1 MPTAPSTAQ
10 RATENEDWTKV
21 ASWDV
26 RHPDGRPV
34 ETLDGLAEVLGVD
47 PDEAAQQLVTLPFG
61 QAAPDA
67 LYQEAVDRLALWGI
81 EPAESTVEPEEPE
94 PAEPEDEDKPPVQRR
109 REDREPKP
117 LSNDPAYDVRPE
129 PEVKAKGGGPPL
141 STGAYVVAGSV
152 RGRIDLVVRS
162 GKVPG
167 VEDDVTGSDDSP
179 AARIVVYQQD
189 GNSWKATGRKIA
201 AKLSTLKRSFPLT
214 KSGAKSIDAALVARL
229 AEHEATATQPVPTGY
244 AVKSVFDRGVA
255 AWPGTKVTPLS
266 REQWALG
273 RVDAFLAAEGNVAF
287 GYVRDLDLLPGT
299 EGKLFGR
306 GKKQPKWDENLHPR
320 DRLGWFIEK
329 GAAVRIGVGG
339 SGVVK
344 ANLGDGW
351 VEVTRDKDGQDVRVH
366 TSRVTVM
373 ERRRG
378 KPDRPASANDRAIGR
393 PAAETVPDF
402 EVSTPS
408 APDLPEVAPRSP
420 AEDEEAERAA
430 RFAWMQNLPD
440 ADVEKLAEDDESPAE
455 YAEAAAAEL
464 ARREASGEEPRPRG
478 RGSAGGGRRKVGGG
492 DCGSGGRRPG
502 PTPRR
507 RLNPPIASYGMAQER
522 FFRVKAEHAPG
533 RDEDITLTDAAFNLH
548 SFGTVYS
555 VAHGHAGWVCD
566 EYLGNI
572 AAETSAAA
580 VELCLVGL
588 WERVEGGYRV
598 LDQIVLGWAKA
609 QQRIEQITDSC
620 LASVGTFPTRR
631 TRTAA
636 TCAVATSTSGRP

>member
-1 MPTAPSTAQ
+1 MPTAPSAAQ

-34 ETLDGLAEVLGVD
+34 ETLDGLAEVLGVS

-67 LYQEAVDRLALWGI
+67 LYQEAVDRLALWGLD
-81 EPAESTVEPEEPE
+81 PAESTAETEPEEPTTE
-94 PAEPEDEDKPPVQRR
+94 PEAEPEDEEPAQQR

-117 LSNDPAYDVRPE
+117 LSNDPAYDVRPRE
-129 PEVKAKGGGPPL
+129 EVKAKAGGPPL

-214 KSGAKSIDAALVARL
+214 KSGAKSVDATLVAVL
-229 AEHEATATQPVPTGY
+229 AAHEATATQPVPTGY

-266 REQWALG
+266 REQWALA
-273 RVDAFLAAEGNVAF
+273 RVGAFLDAAEGNIAF
-287 GYVRDLDLLPGT
+287 GYVRDLDLLPDGA

-344 ANLGDGW
+344 SNLGEGW

-378 KPDRPASANDRAIGR
+378 RSTRPAASLTGDR
-393 PAAETVPDF
+393 PAAESVPDF
-402 EVSTPS
+402 EISTPS
-408 APDLPEVAPRSP
+408 APDLPEVAPRSL
-420 AEDEEAERAA
+420 AEEEEEERAA
-430 RFAWMQNLPD
+430 RFAWMQHLPD
-440 ADVEKLAEDDESPAE
+440 RDVQKLAEDDEAPAE
-455 YAEAAAAEL
+455 YAEAATAEL
-464 ARREASGEEPRPRG
+464 ARR
-478 RGSAGGGRRKVGGG
+478 
-492 DCGSGGRRPG
+492 
-502 PTPRR
+502 
-507 RLNPPIASYGMAQER
+507 
-522 FFRVKAEHAPG
+522 
-533 RDEDITLTDAAFNLH
+533 
-548 SFGTVYS
+548 
-555 VAHGHAGWVCD
+555 
-566 EYLGNI
+566 
-572 AAETSAAA
+572 
-580 VELCLVGL
+580 
-588 WERVEGGYRV
+588 
-598 LDQIVLGWAKA
+598 
-609 QQRIEQITDSC
+609 
-620 LASVGTFPTRR
+620 RR
-631 TRTAA
+631 TEGKSVVVTAEQ
-636 TCAVATSTSGRP
+636 VAADLARLRGDV